1 MQGDSGGPLQ
11 IATQSPGGG
20 VCLHQLVGVVSF
32 GPACGIGLPGVYT
45 RVAHYVPWIES
56 VVWSGAHAPS
66 SPAGAT
72 CAPLRRLDEDG
83 TWTDLQLPVTG
94 NGTLARRRGRGA
106 LGRHYRSKDRQEVAI
121 AEAVPHPDYV
131 SDRRYND
138 IALLRLT
145 KPVKMSA
152 LVRPVCLHTAT
163 HGSEVGRRISAT
175 GWGASGYWQAVD
187 GDLLMAELT
196 VRDADACREAVAAEG
211 LPGGLHDTQLC
222 TGGVC
227 SNTTHPGEPGA
238 PLQFLDRVLQ
248 TTQDV
253 FLQVHRLVGVASLT
267 PPCGRCLPDIHSRVS
282 AFVPWIE
289 SVVWPEDE
297 SP

>member
-1 MQGDSGGPLQ
+1 MALLVYGDSYFNEEVGCLASL
-11 IATQSPGGG
+11 ISPTFLLTAARCTTLG
-20 VCLHQLVGVVSF
+20 C
-32 GPACGIGLPGVYT
+32 
-45 RVAHYVPWIES
+45 
-56 VVWSGAHAPS
+56 
-66 SPAGAT
+66 
-72 CAPLRRLDEDG
+72 
-83 TWTDLQLPVTG
+83 LPVKRAILG
-94 NGTLARRRGRGA
+94 VLGGRGA